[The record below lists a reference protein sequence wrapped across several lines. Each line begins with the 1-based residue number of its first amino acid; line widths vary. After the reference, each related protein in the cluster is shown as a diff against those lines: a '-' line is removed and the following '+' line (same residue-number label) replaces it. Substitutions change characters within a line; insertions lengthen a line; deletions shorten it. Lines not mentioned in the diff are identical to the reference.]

1 MIINRYL
8 LAFSMLS
15 LLLGCGS
22 SDSDDE
28 DKTPAEPV
36 EQTFTLTSVITN
48 KCAKESA
55 FTQVELLLQDDNWQL
70 LQKYLPDE
78 SGEISFT
85 TTDTNINYT
94 LVAKNQQGDEQ
105 AGLDIVSFYQADSSV
120 AAKYYG
126 RYDQQLDN
134 SSCECVTQDVELRH
148 RSFTTRTWVA
158 SSLPFSDFEAQDEQ
172 TTLYRDVEACRI
184 IGESWPVQSF
194 MVLGT
199 DNAGDAIGAADIHD
213 NFDANEARLWA
224 FSAVE
229 VADEIM
235 LEDEQHAMSSAQI
248 IQGRRHFPLAVAQ
261 NDASLILFN
270 SHLYSSEADY
280 ITRTNTVY
288 QQTDTFFGTT
298 LTQGSHQIISSDYS
312 QSFEVE
318 VSDNKPDVDDENFS
332 ELGNDGSYDYSGAG
346 DYPLAVI
353 TYTYAAY
360 DTDTG
365 LFPVKWTSYGPD
377 EGVLPSSVPLSGYED
392 VINDDTDVQ
401 STDIELVRSMSSS
414 DYSDY
419 IRYYQQAKQQE
430 TESQKT
436 DNSDFVRDLKT
447 LHLQINL
454 N

>member
-1 MIINRYL
+1 MINNRYL
-8 LAFSMLS
+8 LAFSLLS
-15 LLLGCGS
+15 LLGGCGS
-22 SDSDDE
+22 SDSDE
-28 DKTPAEPV
+28 DKTPVEPV
-36 EQTFTLTSVITN
+36 EQTFSLTSLITN
-48 KCAKESA
+48 KCGKESA

-70 LQKYLPDE
+70 LEKYLPDE
-78 SGEISFT
+78 NGVISFNVT
-85 TTDTNINYT
+85 TANINYT
-94 LVAKNQQGDEQ
+94 LVAKNQQGDEHQ
-105 AGLDIVSFYQADSSV
+105 GLDITSFYQADSSV

-148 RSFTTRTWVA
+148 RSFTTRELVA
-158 SSLPFSDFEAQDEQ
+158 SSLPYAGFEEVDEQ

-184 IGESWPVQSF
+184 SGEAWPVQSF

-213 NFDANEARLWA
+213 NFDANEDLLWE

-229 VADEIM
+229 VADEIA
-235 LEDEQHAMSSAQI
+235 LENEQQLMFSAQI
-248 IQGRRHFPLAVAQ
+248 IQGSKHFPLTVAEG
-261 NDASLILFN
+261 DSSLILFN

-280 ITRTNTVY
+280 FSQTSRVY
-288 QQTDTFFGTT
+288 QLKDTFFGTT
-298 LTQGSHQIISSDYS
+298 LTEASHQKISSDYS

-318 VSDNKPDVDDENFS
+318 VSENKPDVDDENFS
-332 ELGNDGSYDYSGAG
+332 ELGSDGSYDYSGAG
-346 DYPLAVI
+346 NYPLAVI

-360 DTDTG
+360 DAGIG

-401 STDIELVRSMSSS
+401 LTDIELIRSMSSS
-414 DYSDY
+414 DYQDY

-430 TESQKT
+430 VESKNV
-436 DNSDFVRDLKT
+436 DSSDFVGDLKK

>member
-1 MIINRYL
+1 MTNNRYL
-8 LAFSMLS
+8 LACSLLS
-15 LLLGCGS
+15 LLAGCGS
-22 SDSDDE
+22 SDSDE

-36 EQTFTLTSVITN
+36 EQTFSLTSLVTN
-48 KCAKESA
+48 KCGKESA

-70 LQKYLPDE
+70 LEKYLPDE
-78 SGEISFT
+78 NGVISFT
-85 TTDTNINYT
+85 ATTANINYT

-105 AGLDIVSFYQADSSV
+105 QGLDIVSFYQADSSV

-126 RYDQQLDN
+126 RYDLQLDN
-134 SSCECVTQDVELRH
+134 SSCQCVTQDVELRH
-148 RSFTTRTWVA
+148 RSFTTRDLVA
-158 SSLPFSDFEAQDEQ
+158 SSLPYAGFEELDEQ

-194 MVLGT
+194 MVMGT

-213 NFDANEARLWA
+213 NFDANEGSLWA

-229 VADEIM
+229 VADEITLGNDQQLM
-235 LEDEQHAMSSAQI
+235 LSAQI
-248 IQGRRHFPLAVAQ
+248 IQGSKHFPLTV
-261 NDASLILFN
+261 NEGDSSLILFN
-270 SHLYSSEADY
+270 SHLYNSEADY
-280 ITRTNTVY
+280 ISQTNRVY
-288 QQTDTFFGTT
+288 QLKDTFFGTT
-298 LTQGSHQIISSDYS
+298 LTEASHQKISSDYA

-332 ELGNDGSYDYSGAG
+332 ELGSDGSYDYSGAG
-346 DYPLAVI
+346 NYPLAVI

-360 DTDTG
+360 DVDTG
-365 LFPVKWTSYGPD
+365 LFPVKWASYGPD

-401 STDIELVRSMSSS
+401 LTDIELIRSMSST
-414 DYSDY
+414 DYQDY

-430 TESQKT
+430 VESKHV
-436 DNSDFVRDLKT
+436 DSSDFVRDVKK
-447 LHLQINL
+447 LHLQIQL